1 MLFQV
6 HLLSYVET
14 ITIFNCI
21 VLEIKYDGTH
31 GIHPEKKNSTEVG
44 RQIQIKHAWNDNVM
58 QRSY

>member
-31 GIHPEKKNSTEVG
+31 GIHPEKKTVQRWDG
-44 RQIQIKHAWNDNVM
+44 RFRLNM
-58 QRSY
+58 SEMTT